1 MYTSGQF
8 AMIGNVGRK
17 ALRLYREEGILVPAM
32 QSEENGYYYYDES
45 QLSKLA
51 TIKRLRSIGISLFE
65 IKQILSGEVSEEEI
79 LSSKIKETDNLL
91 RDMKKMVSDKKIDGE
106 KEEADN
112 LLIEPDIRPF
122 EKCVCL
128 YVDENVELEKL
139 GISVGRLYE
148 VAARK
153 GVEAAGSHFVRYDGL
168 KDDAKF
174 AMKTC
179 LPVNDYRGED
189 TIELF
194 EESCLHIN
202 FQGGFSKVSD
212 AHKIMRQYVEEH
224 LIELSDRVYEVYNQD
239 MSVDLYYVI

>member
-17 ALRLYREEGILVPAM
+17 ALRLYREEGLLVPAL
-32 QSEENGYYYYDES
+32 QCEENGYYYYDES

-79 LSSKIKETDNLL
+79 LSSKIKETDDLL
-91 RDMKKMVSDKKIDGE
+91 RDMKKMASDKKTGGE
-106 KEEADN
+106 KEETDN
-112 LLIEPDIRPF
+112 FLIEPDIRPF

-139 GISVGRLYE
+139 GISVGKLYE
-148 VAARK
+148 VAAHK

-168 KDDAKF
+168 MDDAKF

-212 AHKIMRQYVEEH
+212 AHKIMRQYAEEH

>member
-8 AMIGNVGRK
+8 AMMGNVGRK
-17 ALRLYREEGILVPAM
+17 ALRLYREEGLLVPAM
-32 QSEENGYYYYDES
+32 QCEENGYYYYDES

-79 LSSKIKETDNLL
+79 LSSKIKETDDLL
-91 RDMKKMVSDKKIDGE
+91 RDMKKMASDKKINGE
-106 KEEADN
+106 KEETDN

-139 GISVGRLYE
+139 GISVGKLYE
-148 VAARK
+148 VAAHK

-168 KDDAKF
+168 MDDAKF

-212 AHKIMRQYVEEH
+212 AHKIMRQYAEEH

>member
-17 ALRLYREEGILVPAM
+17 ALRLYREEGLLVPAM
-32 QSEENGYYYYDES
+32 QCEENGYYYYDES

-79 LSSKIKETDNLL
+79 LSSKIKETDDLL
-91 RDMKKMVSDKKIDGE
+91 RDMKKMVSDKKIDGV
-106 KEEADN
+106 KEADN
-112 LLIEPDIRPF
+112 LPKEPDIRPF
-122 EKCVCL
+122 ERCVCL

-139 GISVGRLYE
+139 GISVGKLYE

-174 AMKTC
+174 DMKTC
-179 LPVNDYRGED
+179 LPVKDYSDED

-212 AHKIMRQYVEEH
+212 AHKIIRQYAEEH
-224 LIELSDRVYEVYNQD
+224 LIELSERVYEVYNQD

>member
-17 ALRLYREEGILVPAM
+17 ALRLYREEGLLVPAL
-32 QSEENGYYYYDES
+32 QCEENGYYYYDES

-79 LSSKIKETDNLL
+79 LSSKIKETDDLL
-91 RDMKKMVSDKKIDGE
+91 RDMKKMASDKKTGGE
-106 KEEADN
+106 KEETDN

-139 GISVGRLYE
+139 GISVGKLYE
-148 VAARK
+148 VAAHK

-168 KDDAKF
+168 MDDAKF

-202 FQGGFSKVSD
+202 FQGGFSKVPD
-212 AHKIMRQYVEEH
+212 AHKIMRQYAEEH